1 MNSKEIPLVILR
13 RTQLC
18 RDLEEDHAE
27 AEDQEAVLVAEAE
40 ASAAVAEADSAEDTE
55 ADLAVPIIMDLT
67 GPEVRI
73 SAADGSTVHI
83 TDEDITATEAVAS
96 VDLWVC
102 FSCPSSLL
110 FSH

>member
-13 RTQLC
+13 RIHLC

-27 AEDQEAVLVAEAE
+27 AEDQEAALAAEAE
-40 ASAAVAEADSAEDTE
+40 ASAVVAGVDSVEDTE
-55 ADLAVPIIMDLT
+55 VASAVPIIMALT

-73 SAADGSTVHI
+73 FAADGSTVHI
-83 TDEDITATEAVAS
+83 TDEDITDTEAVAS
-96 VDLWVC
+96 VDLWVG
-102 FSCPSSLL
+102 FSYPSSLL